1 MAGGDVD
8 GETSGQGEESNQGV
22 VDEVTMTPILQDDGQ
37 PVHEL
42 VETAKPLKKC
52 TKQSRERDDVTSKVL
67 SILEKD
73 NEYEDEVTLT
83 LASIGKRIKKS
94 LKDEQVD
101 AVLDELNEV
110 VGHHLRSARSGG
122 VIGQRL
128 DTTVHQ
134 TAQMQAQPQMQPPP
148 PQHQQSNNYQLMPPA
163 LQRMDIAYDPMSNNS
178 YQNL

>member
-1 MAGGDVD
+1 M
-8 GETSGQGEESNQGV
+8 
-22 VDEVTMTPILQDDGQ
+22 
-37 PVHEL
+37 
-42 VETAKPLKKC
+42 ETAKPLKKC
-52 TKQSRERDDVTSKVL
+52 TRQSRERDDITSKVL

-101 AVLDELNEV
+101 AVLDELYEV
-110 VGHHLRSARSGG
+110 VGCHLRSARSGG
-122 VIGQRL
+122 VIGYQRL

-148 PQHQQSNNYQLMPPA
+148 PPQQQQSNNYQPMPPA
-163 LQRMDIAYDPMSNNS
+163 LQRMDIAYDPMNNNS